1 MASPVRNPD
10 YDWGDIVPP
19 WVYAREV
26 LGLDPYQWQD
36 DVWDAVGQR
45 IPCAVAAANESGK
58 TTFCAAPL
66 ILWFLDQFGACGGKV
81 VITSGSWLQ
90 LTTQFA
96 PAIRR
101 YKHLYPTWEWN
112 DTTIRIPGSPADYGL
127 IMFSTDT
134 PGRAEGH
141 HAVDKINAPLF
152 IIADES
158 KTIPDGIFTAFDR
171 CGPQYLLLM
180 SSPGHSSGKFYR
192 CFHKER
198 KFYWT
203 KRVTSSECA
212 HIEPEKRER
221 DRDLYGEDSVM
232 FLSMH
237 GAEFTDIDGKVV
249 FAPSKV
255 RACQEKPPKHE
266 PGLRIAFCD
275 FAAGGD
281 ENVLAIRDGNKVEIV
296 AAWHEEDTTQGARQF
311 IELFKKY
318 GLNQSE
324 IYGDADGLGHAMI
337 KTMADEGWHIHS
349 VHNNAAPQDT
359 HYANLSAEQWHTFA
373 AEIGK
378 KEWILPDDPVFFDQL
393 TTRRVHLRA
402 KGKLG
407 VEPKED
413 MAERGLGSPDR
424 ADAVIGATQCG
435 PHMGGAIASTSGI
448 RFARS
453 TFARPSLR

>member
-1 MASPVRNPD
+1 MLTPNPD

-19 WVYAREV
+19 WIYMTEV
-26 LGLDPYQWQD
+26 LGLDPYDWQLE
-36 DVWDAVGQR
+36 VWSAVGQR
-45 IPCAVAAANESGK
+45 LPCAVAAANESGK

-66 ILWFLDQFGACGGKV
+66 ILWFLDQFGARGGKV

-101 YKHLYPTWEWN
+101 YAHLYPRWEWN

-127 IMFSTDT
+127 VMFSTDS

-141 HAVDKINAPLF
+141 HAVDPVTAPLF

-198 KFYWT
+198 GLYWT
-203 KRVTSSECA
+203 RRVTSRDCA
-212 HIEPEKRER
+212 HIPEAKRER
-221 DRDLYGEDSVM
+221 DREIYGVESSIYR
-232 FLSMH
+232 SMH
-237 GAEFTDIDGKVV
+237 DAEFTDLDGKVV
-249 FAPSKV
+249 FLPSKV
-255 RACQEKPPKHE
+255 TKCQENPPRHA
-266 PGLRIAFCD
+266 PGQRVAFCD

-281 ENVLAIRDGNKVEIV
+281 ENVLALRNGNKVEIV
-296 AAWHEEDTTQGARQF
+296 ASWREEDTTQGARQF
-311 IELFKKY
+311 IEHFKRL

-324 IYGDADGLGHAMI
+324 IYGDADGLGIAMI
-337 KTMADEGWHIHS
+337 NTMADEGWYIHK
-349 VHNNAAPQDT
+349 VHNNSAAQDS

-373 AEIGK
+373 AEVGK
-378 KEWILPDDPVFFDQL
+378 CEWILPDDPVFYEQL
-393 TTRRVHLRA
+393 TTRRVDLRA

-407 VEPKED
+407 VEPKEK
-413 MAERGLGSPDR
+413 MGERGLGSPDR